1 MALIGNYSVY
11 LKNPATY
18 IGGTAVSNTRNAFGA
33 SGQNLQMYY
42 PESTTQA
49 PIQQIGLRDNF
60 NDNSLN
66 TSLWSTDSTSRVL
79 EQNGNI
85 EITTN
90 LGVSYV
96 GLYSVARYNLIG
108 KSVSVKVED
117 AGNQSLASLE
127 VYVLYVES
135 DSQNAHAIMIS
146 GNTVYARRKTGGSWS
161 NLGNVAYSTQVYF
174 RIREFL
180 GTIYYEYSV
189 TGEHGTYT
197 AITSTATTF
206 QVSSNLIGFF
216 VGTYSA
222 EASTTT
228 VIYDDF
234 NVSPLGNPFTWSLPT
249 GTEPPFSYHLA
260 DVGGEL
266 SSTTQIN
273 GTSDF
278 TASMQNGI
286 NIVASLEGSG
296 TMTSGLSLVTSM
308 IATISCTGTLTGSMV
323 GTIQMA
329 ADLAGSGDI
338 TGSLGM
344 LSGLVANL
352 SGQGLIS
359 ADLKGKLFMAA
370 DVYVNQSEA
379 TVQQIVD
386 AVLNALA
393 ADYNLPGTIGEAING
408 AGSAGNPWITDLSG
422 YNTAN
427 TAGKILKDRLSK
439 SQFLGLK

>member
-11 LKNPATY
+11 LKNPVTY
-18 IGGTAVSNTRNAFGA
+18 IGGTAVSNTRNAFGE

-42 PESTTQA
+42 PDATDQA
-49 PIQQIGLRDNF
+49 PIQRIALRDNF
-60 NDNSLN
+60 NDNAIN
-66 TSLWSTDSTSRVL
+66 TSLWTTDSTTRVL

-96 GLYSVARYNLIG
+96 GLYSVARYNLTG
-108 KSVSVKVED
+108 SSVSVKLEN

-135 DSQNAHAIMIS
+135 DAQNAHAIMIS

-161 NLGNVAYSTQVYF
+161 NLASVAYSSQVYF

-180 GTIYYEYSV
+180 GTIYYEYST
-189 TGEHGTYT
+189 TGVHGTYT
-197 AITSTATTF
+197 AITSTAVTF

-234 NVSPLGNPFTWSLPT
+234 NVSPLGSPFTWSLPT
-249 GTEPPFSYHLA
+249 GTEPPYSYHLA

-273 GTSDF
+273 GSS
-278 TASMQNGI
+278 SMTVSLSNGI
-286 NIVASLEGSG
+286 NIVADLEGSSS
-296 TMTSGLSLVTSM
+296 MTAGLSLVTSM
-308 IATISCTGTLTGSMV
+308 IAALAGSGTLTGSMV
-323 GTIQMA
+323 GTVQLA
-329 ADLAGSGDI
+329 STLAGSGDVS
-338 TGSLGM
+338 GSVSM
-344 LSGLVANL
+344 LSGLIANL
-352 SGQGLIS
+352 AGSGVIS
-359 ADLKGKLFMAA
+359 ADLKGKLFMEAQI
-370 DVYVNQSEA
+370 YINEGQA
-379 TVQQIVD
+379 TVDQIVEGVVGGIGSVTATIPD
-386 AVLNALA
+386 LLNTETG
-393 ADYNLPGTIGEAING
+393 DIIIP
-408 AGSAGNPWITDLSG
+408 
-422 YNTAN
+422 
-427 TAGKILKDRLSK
+427 
-439 SQFLGLK
+439 LG